1 MLSNAG
7 RRALLALLVTGCHA
21 GTDADAP
28 GELVRVT
35 PSEVGKSEQWALFDR
50 SISSTFTPNGENVQA
65 TLDRV
70 EQLSALK
77 VYGASPYKVHVTGEN
92 GASLGFGTIDLS
104 KLKAG
109 WNVVPASSLIS
120 TKVVELR
127 FEATRCQ
134 CLDSRSG
141 AVGARRG
148 APCSR

>member
-7 RRALLALLVTGCHA
+7 RRALLALLVTGCHT

-92 GASLGFGTIDLS
+92 GASPGFGAHDQRS
-104 KLKAG
+104 RRAG
-109 WNVVPASSLIS
+109 RRVV
-120 TKVVELR
+120 
-127 FEATRCQ
+127 
-134 CLDSRSG
+134 G
-141 AVGARRG
+141 W
-148 APCSR
+148 